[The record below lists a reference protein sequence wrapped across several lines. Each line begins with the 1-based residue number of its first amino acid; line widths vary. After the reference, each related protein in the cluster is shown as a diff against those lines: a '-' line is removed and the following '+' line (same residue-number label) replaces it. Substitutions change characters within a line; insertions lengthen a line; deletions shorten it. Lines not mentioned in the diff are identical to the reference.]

1 MKFFLII
8 NRIFLL
14 LCLILSPYLLAKE
27 VLIGM
32 GRSVPPYII
41 QERSIGA
48 EYEVIESALAAVG
61 HKLKPVYLPLAR
73 VEQMLIE
80 KKVDAATPLIKRIDD
95 KLCYSKSHIQY
106 QNVAIA
112 LKRRN
117 FQINHLQDLKDKKII
132 AFQKAGQY
140 LGKEFA
146 DIVRQ
151 NPNYHEYPD
160 QNNQIHALFSGI
172 TNVIIADKNI
182 FQYYY
187 EHSVRKES
195 FEDYS
200 IYPIFP
206 PSNYSVGFVDPKLC
220 EDFNRG
226 LTIIQKDN
234 TYQRILNNYFLP
246 KGPR

>member
-1 MKFFLII
+1 M
-8 NRIFLL
+8 
-14 LCLILSPYLLAKE
+14 AKE
-27 VLIGM
+27 VFIGM

-41 QERSIGA
+41 QERNIGA
-48 EYEVIESALAAVG
+48 EYEIIESALAAVG
-61 HKLKPVYLPLAR
+61 HKLNPVYLPLVR

-80 KKVDAATPLIKRIDD
+80 KKVDAATPLKKRIGGN
-95 KLCYSKSHIQY
+95 LCYSKSHIQY
-106 QNVAIA
+106 QNIAIA

-117 FQINHLQDLKDKKII
+117 YQINHIQDLKGKKII

-151 NPNYHEYPD
+151 NPNYQEYPD
-160 QNNQIHALFSGI
+160 QNNQIHALFSGN

-182 FQYYY
+182 FHYYY

-200 IYPIFP
+200 TYPIFP
-206 PSNYSVGFVDPKLC
+206 PSNYSVGFVDPILC

-226 LTIIQKDN
+226 LTIIRKDK
-234 TYQRILNNYFLP
+234 TYQRILNNYFMQ
-246 KGPR
+246 KGPL